1 MRFLILFVFILYQL
15 MTPVNAV
22 RNNTFSFFWTSKTS
36 HKVGS
41 VHYDGGALSSILVNV
56 GDIIPGPLQVTK
68 NSCKSQYAEIWTHID
83 GYDYWLFVPKS
94 VTTSNGKH
102 ITVNIHQL
110 PKGFSIIEEN
120 PQQYILYKKI
130 PEKQI
135 TTYKKC
141 YNIGATYNFSDPWE
155 TAFTLRLDTQNL
167 GVGQYT
173 GEIPIKVAFAEY
185 FKATSGGAA
194 NSYPFERWTLADAKS
209 NIGEVTLTFDI
220 NIKNKCSISPSEINL
235 VHGGHSITTAD
246 GHTTSQLVNI
256 RCTNPGDVK
265 FNLTLTSLNPPTTS
279 YTDGVGVG
287 LGNGWNSVLK
297 VENTNISTS
306 SPTAEITMPGNSSLN
321 IQSELKKTANSQP
334 GNLSGAAVLE
344 FSLP

>member
-22 RNNTFSFFWTSKTS
+22 NHNTFSFFWTSQS
-36 HKVGS
+36 IHEVGN
-41 VHYDGGALSSILVNV
+41 VNYNGEALSSILVNV
-56 GDIIPGPLQVTK
+56 DNIVAGPLYVTLSSCSFP
-68 NSCKSQYAEIWTHID
+68 NSARWTHMD
-83 GYDYWLFVPKS
+83 AYDYWIFIPKS
-94 VTTSNGKH
+94 VKATNGEN
-102 ITVNIHQL
+102 ITVGIHKL
-110 PKGFSIIEEN
+110 PKEFRIIEEN
-120 PQQYILYKKI
+120 AQQYILYRAVQ
-130 PEKQI
+130 ERAV
-135 TTYKKC
+135 TAYKRC
-141 YNIGATYNFSDPWE
+141 YRIGESYDFQDPWE
-155 TAFTLRLDTQNL
+155 TAFTLSLGTQNL
-167 GVGQYT
+167 GVGLYE
-173 GEIPIKVAFAEY
+173 GIISIKVAFAEY
-185 FKATSGGAA
+185 FKITSGFGS
-194 NSYPFERWTLADAKS
+194 NSYPLERWGVADAKN
-209 NIGEVTLTFDI
+209 NIGEVTLPFHI
-220 NIKNKCSISPSEINL
+220 NIINKCSISPSEINL
-235 VHGGHSITTAD
+235 VHGAHSITTAD

-265 FNLTLTSLNPPTTS
+265 FNLTLKSLNPPTTS

-344 FSLP
+344 ISLP